1 MHNLLDKVCLQDDG
15 QIFITDTHAGRIR
28 QQLDK
33 LSVRCQIIAL

>member
-15 QIFITDTHAGRIR
+15 QIFITDTHAGRIQ